1 MKRCGQS
8 ARRGCGLAAA
18 WLLWAV
24 VPFTASG
31 AEHISDAAAGGL
43 RIAVSESVAGE
54 VNGNDLRA
62 AIKTWAA
69 AIARQTGV
77 RIDAEVCPS
86 VQLMQRIRD
95 HQVDA
100 FSVNTLEF
108 ARVSAYVD
116 RELVMDETQ
125 VPEGEEYVLLV
136 HQSGGVQ
143 SLADLHGRSLLLYQN
158 PRTCMDRIWLDTLLA
173 AAHLAAANTFLGR
186 IESSPKLTRVVLPVF
201 FRQTDA
207 CIVTRRGYNTMC
219 ELNPQLARQLHPL
232 AVSPKMMAGFLA
244 FHKDSP
250 AETRKKFLEAITE
263 VHKSVEGQQALT
275 LFGGTRL
282 VRVDVS
288 VLRPSL
294 EMLHTFERLKGKT
307 AAGGQ

>member
-1 MKRCGQS
+1 MNRCGQS

-18 WLLWAV
+18 WLICAV
-24 VPFTASG
+24 VPFTATG
-31 AEHISDAAAGGL
+31 AEHVPDAAAGGL

-62 AIKTWAA
+62 AIKTWAEA
-69 AIARQTGV
+69 VARQTGV
-77 RIDAEVCPS
+77 RIDAEVCTS
-86 VQLMQRIRD
+86 AQLIQKIRNR
-95 HQVDA
+95 QVDG
-100 FSVNTLEF
+100 FSVNILEF
-108 ARVSAYVD
+108 ARIAAFAD
-116 RELVMDETQ
+116 REIILDASQ
-125 VPEGEEYVLLV
+125 VPDGEEYLLLV
-136 HQSGGVQ
+136 HQSGGIQ
-143 SLADLHGRSLLLYQN
+143 SLADLRGRSLLLYQN
-158 PRTCMDRIWLDTLLA
+158 PRTCLDRIWLDVLLA
-173 AAHLAAANTFLGR
+173 AAHLGAADTFLGR
-186 IESSPKLTRVVLPVF
+186 IDICPKLSRVVLPVF

-250 AETRKKFLEAITE
+250 AETRKKFLGAITE

-288 VLRPSL
+288 VLQPSL
-294 EMLHTFERLKGKT
+294 DLLRAYERLKGKT
-307 AAGGQ
+307 PAAGQ